1 MMTCNQK
8 IKYFSFIIFT
18 LSAFGLVAAD
28 LGIKGRELLYSHF
41 LVTITNA
48 SVLDLSFCNLVV
60 SIPKKFI
67 IYRPL
72 IRNMDSR
79 YFHAFVV
86 TVGLILGLGLGVA
99 PTQNQVYAQG
109 NTTEGNEEVSGSAED
124 ENVTNQQVQELN
136 DAGSKKDKIEP
147 TIVSRSPNVN
157 TVSIP
162 VNTNIEVKFS
172 EPVKNSS
179 ISSSTFIL
187 KTSADEKEIPGLVLL
202 DSDKT
207 IATFTPISA
216 LSPLQSYTVTL
227 TSGIKDLAGNRLNS
241 EKWSFTTEGNPSV
254 SDGGS
259 TTGASDLENKT
270 APGGGVGILNE
281 AAQYEDSK
289 LLDRLLPILYQKIDI
304 NTIIAKADGKKLLE
318 KVLPY
323 LDVNV
328 TTRVQKS
335 GIKNIEPPPTLKAGV
350 RMSQLIEV
358 KCSQDEFMISGGYEM
373 RSGGLAIARASVPW
387 KDGNEWILTTEFDS
401 PGTYQGYAMC
411 MKVKVGILAP
421 GSGKVIP
428 GKSDRL
434 GIITKPGSGILKGLG
449 P

>member
-1 MMTCNQK
+1 
-8 IKYFSFIIFT
+8 
-18 LSAFGLVAAD
+18 
-28 LGIKGRELLYSHF
+28 
-41 LVTITNA
+41 
-48 SVLDLSFCNLVV
+48 
-60 SIPKKFI
+60 
-67 IYRPL
+67 
-72 IRNMDSR
+72 MDAR

-99 PTQNQVYAQG
+99 PTYTTESEVYAQG
-109 NTTEGNEEVSGSAED
+109 NTKEVSGSAVD
-124 ENVTNQQVQELN
+124 ENVTNQQVQEPS

-179 ISSSTFIL
+179 LSSSTFIL

-207 IATFTPISA
+207 TATFTPTSA
-216 LSPLQSYTVTL
+216 LFPLQSYTVTL
-227 TSGIKDLAGNRLNS
+227 TSGIKDLAGNRLKS
-241 EKWSFTTEGNPSV
+241 EEWSFTTEGNPSA
-254 SDGGS
+254 SDGAS
-259 TTGASDLENKT
+259 STTTGASDLENKT

-281 AAQYEDSK
+281 TAQNEEDSK
-289 LLDRLLPILYQKIDI
+289 LLDRLLPLLYQKIDI
-304 NTIIAKADGKKLLE
+304 NTIIEKADGKKLLE

-335 GIKNIEPPPTLKAGV
+335 GIKVLDIGYTGTGS
-350 RMSQLIEV
+350 RV
-358 KCSQDEFMISGGYEM
+358 KCSQDELLISGGYLTRGIAPDRGE
-373 RSGGLAIARASVPW
+373 AIPIASVPD
-387 KDGNEWILTTEFDS
+387 KDHNQWEVIYYFGSAGEH
-401 PGTYQGYAMC
+401 QAYALC
-411 MKVKVGILAP
+411 MKVKVGIL
-421 GSGKVIP
+421 IP
-428 GKSDRL
+428 GKSGNL
-434 GIITKPGSGILKGLG
+434 GILTKPGGGILKGLG

>member
-1 MMTCNQK
+1 
-8 IKYFSFIIFT
+8 
-18 LSAFGLVAAD
+18 
-28 LGIKGRELLYSHF
+28 
-41 LVTITNA
+41 
-48 SVLDLSFCNLVV
+48 
-60 SIPKKFI
+60 
-67 IYRPL
+67 
-72 IRNMDSR
+72 MDAK

-99 PTQNQVYAQG
+99 PTYTTESQVYAQV
-109 NTTEGNEEVSGSAED
+109 NTTEGNEEVSG
-124 ENVTNQQVQELN
+124 ENVTNQQVQEPS

-147 TIVSRSPNVN
+147 TIVSRSPSVN

-179 ISSSTFIL
+179 LSSSTFIL

-207 IATFTPISA
+207 TATFTPISA
-216 LSPLQSYTVTL
+216 LSPLQSYSVTL

-241 EKWSFTTEGNPSV
+241 EKWSFTTEGNPST

-270 APGGGVGILNE
+270 APSGEGGGILME
-281 AAQYEDSK
+281 AAQNEEDSK

-304 NTIIAKADGKKLLE
+304 NTIIAKADGRKLLE

-323 LDVNV
+323 LDVKV
-328 TTRVQKS
+328 TTRVQESAEGTAGGSWS
-335 GIKNIEPPPTLKAGV
+335 GAGGV
-350 RMSQLIEV
+350 V
-358 KCSQDEFMISGGYEM
+358 KCSQDEVLIGGGYRLHGEAAIRGNAIPIVSM
-373 RSGGLAIARASVPW
+373 PEKVDYGGGLV
-387 KDGNEWILTTEFDS
+387 
-401 PGTYQGYAMC
+401 TYRWHIEELFHGGYDATHQEYALC

-428 GKSDRL
+428 GKAGNL
-434 GIITKPGSGILKGLG
+434 GIITGPGSNIIKGPG

>member
-1 MMTCNQK
+1 
-8 IKYFSFIIFT
+8 
-18 LSAFGLVAAD
+18 
-28 LGIKGRELLYSHF
+28 
-41 LVTITNA
+41 
-48 SVLDLSFCNLVV
+48 
-60 SIPKKFI
+60 
-67 IYRPL
+67 
-72 IRNMDSR
+72 MDTK

-99 PTQNQVYAQG
+99 PTDTAGSQLYAQD

-124 ENVTNQQVQELN
+124 EKVTNQQVQELN

-162 VNTNIEVKFS
+162 VNTNIEVQFS
-172 EPVKNSS
+172 EPIKNSS
-179 ISSSTFIL
+179 ISSSTFVL
-187 KTSADEKEIPGLVLL
+187 KTSTDEKEITGLILL

-207 IATFTPISA
+207 TATFTPISA

-254 SDGGS
+254 SDAGS
-259 TTGASDLENKT
+259 TTGAGDLQNKT
-270 APGGGVGILNE
+270 APGGEGGILMDP
-281 AAQYEDSK
+281 AQYEEDSK

-335 GIKNIEPPPTLKAGV
+335 DTKVLDQGYVGTG
-350 RMSQLIEV
+350 SWV
-358 KCSQDEFMISGGYEM
+358 KCRQDELLISGGY
-373 RSGGLAIARASVPW
+373 RTGGLAPNRGEAIPEISVPD
-387 KDGNEWILTTEFDS
+387 KDQNQWGVIYYFGSAGEH
-401 PGTYQGYAMC
+401 QGYALC
-411 MKVKVGILAP
+411 MKVKVGIIAP
-421 GSGKVIP
+421 GSGKGIL
-428 GKSDRL
+428 GKADSL
-434 GIITKPGSGILKGLG
+434 GIITEPGDNIMKG
-449 P
+449 PSP

>member
-1 MMTCNQK
+1 
-8 IKYFSFIIFT
+8 
-18 LSAFGLVAAD
+18 
-28 LGIKGRELLYSHF
+28 
-41 LVTITNA
+41 
-48 SVLDLSFCNLVV
+48 
-60 SIPKKFI
+60 
-67 IYRPL
+67 
-72 IRNMDSR
+72 MDAR

-99 PTQNQVYAQG
+99 PTYTTESEVYAQG
-109 NTTEGNEEVSGSAED
+109 NTKEVSGSAVD
-124 ENVTNQQVQELN
+124 ENVTNQQVQEPS

-162 VNTNIEVKFS
+162 INTNIEVKFS

-207 IATFTPISA
+207 TATFTPTSA

-227 TSGIKDLAGNRLNS
+227 TSGIRDLAGNRLNS
-241 EKWSFTTEGNPSV
+241 EKWSFTTEENPSA
-254 SDGGS
+254 SDGAS
-259 TTGASDLENKT
+259 STTTGASDLENKT

-281 AAQYEDSK
+281 TAQNEEDSK

-350 RMSQLIEV
+350 RMSQRIEV
-358 KCSQDEFMISGGYEM
+358 KCGQDEFIVSGGYEM
-373 RSGGLAIARASVPW
+373 RSGGLAIAKASVPW
-387 KDGNEWILTTEFDS
+387 KDGNEWILNTEFDS
-401 PGTYQGYAMC
+401 PGTYQGYAIC
-411 MKVKVGILAP
+411 MKVKVGIM
-421 GSGKVIP
+421 GEVTP
-428 GKSDRL
+428 GKSGNL
-434 GIITKPGSGILKGLG
+434 GILTKPGGGILKGLG